1 MATGKQWVARTLI
14 TVVSLV
20 VVLVAVAFGVALY
33 LHIPQNAAGLA
44 AKTVC
49 STHFV
54 AGRNDSAATLMAQD
68 VLPAS
73 PALGVVSTSI
83 DEDNKTVTARFL
95 GVVSRRAALL
105 DQRGCVLDADPQP
118 SAKTF
123 APAPLRA
130 DPWPAG
136 DATIPVAG
144 WGVGVDAPALQK
156 AVDAAFVGSGDP
168 LLANARGVAVV
179 HDGRLL
185 IAKDAPGF
193 APGTPL
199 HGWSMTK
206 TVGAMMLWKKA
217 HEDGL
222 DLSTPVV
229 DAFKPGREPSWV
241 AQWEADDRKKITV
254 ADLLYMRDGLANE
267 ESYSVTGDVVQMLY
281 GEGDM
286 SGWAAGH
293 PAAHPAGT
301 HWDYLSATA
310 NILAAV
316 TRGQFATDQEYWD
329 YTTSALL
336 GPIGVSSATLET
348 DTAGTQAG
356 SSYLWAD
363 IRDWARLGELMLQ
376 DGKWG
381 GSPVLPPG
389 WRKYATTPSL
399 AQGDGHGYGAQT
411 WLIGDPQA
419 GECKAYPGVP
429 ADAIAME
436 GHWGQIV
443 AMVPS
448 RDAVIVR
455 LGWTFDGTQFAGCKL
470 VSDVLAALPTT

>member
-1 MATGKQWVARTLI
+1 MARGRPWIARTLVI
-14 TVVSLV
+14 LVSLV
-20 VVLVAVAFGVALY
+20 VVLIAVAFGVALS

-49 STHFV
+49 STRFV
-54 AGRNDSAATLMAQD
+54 AGRTDSGQTLMDQD

-73 PALGVVSTSI
+73 TALGVVSTTI

-105 DQRGCVLDADPQP
+105 DQRGCVLDAEPQP
-118 SAKTF
+118 SAKAF
-123 APAPLRA
+123 APAPPRA

-136 DATIPVAG
+136 DATVPVAD
-144 WGVGVDAPALQK
+144 WGAGVDAAALQK
-156 AVDAAFVGSGDP
+156 VVDAAFVGAGDP
-168 LLANARGVAVV
+168 SLANARGVAVV
-179 HDGRLL
+179 HGGRL
-185 IAKDAPGF
+185 IVAKDAPGF
-193 APGTPL
+193 ATGTPL

-206 TVGAMMLWKKA
+206 TVAAMMLWKKA

-222 DLSTPVV
+222 DLNTPVV
-229 DAFKPGREPSWV
+229 DAFKPGRRPAWV
-241 AQWEADDRKKITV
+241 AQWTQDDRKKITV
-254 ADLLYMRDGLANE
+254 ADLLYMRDGLDNK
-267 ESYSVTGDVVQMLY
+267 ESYSVTGDVVHMLY

-301 HWDYLSATA
+301 YWNYLSASA

-316 TRGQFATDQEYWD
+316 ARGQFTTDQEYWD
-329 YTTSALL
+329 YTKSALL
-336 GPIGVSSATLET
+336 DPIGANSATLET
-348 DTAGTQAG
+348 DTAGTQVG

-363 IRDWARLGELMLQ
+363 IRDWARLGELMLK
-376 DGKWG
+376 DGQWG
-381 GSPVLPPG
+381 GSAVLPPG
-389 WRKYATTPSL
+389 WLTYATTASL

-419 GECKAYPGVP
+419 GECRGYPGVP

-455 LGWTFDGTQFAGCKL
+455 LGWTFDDTEFDECKL
-470 VSDVLAALPTT
+470 VSDVLAALPKA

>member
-14 TVVSLV
+14 TLVSLV

-54 AGRNDSAATLMAQD
+54 AGRNDDAATLMAQD

-73 PALGVVSTSI
+73 PALGVVSASI
-83 DEDNKTVTARFL
+83 DENDKTVTARFL
-95 GVVSRRAALL
+95 GIVSRRASLL
-105 DQRGCVLDADPQP
+105 DHRGCVLDADPQP
-118 SAKTF
+118 GARVYEP
-123 APAPLRA
+123 APARSA
-130 DPWPAG
+130 AWPAG
-136 DATIPVAG
+136 DATVPQSD
-144 WGVGVDAPALQK
+144 WGPGVDAAALQK
-156 AVDAAFVGSGDP
+156 AVDSAFVGAGDP
-168 LLANARGVAVV
+168 LRANARGVAVV
-179 HDGRLL
+179 QGGRLL
-185 IAKDAPGF
+185 VAQDAPGF
-193 APGTPL
+193 AQGTAL

-206 TVGAMMLWKKA
+206 TVAAMMLWKKA
-217 HEDGL
+217 QEDGL
-222 DLSTPVV
+222 DLSRPVV
-229 DAFKPGREPSWV
+229 DAFKPGRAPAWV
-241 AQWEADDRKKITV
+241 AQWRNDDRAKITV

-286 SGWAAGH
+286 SGWAADH
-293 PAAHPAGT
+293 PTAHPAGT
-301 HWDYLSATA
+301 YWNYLSASA

-329 YTTSALL
+329 YTKTALL
-336 GPIGVSSATLET
+336 DPIGVNSATLET
-348 DTAGTQAG
+348 DTVGTQVGA
-356 SSYLWAD
+356 SYLWAD
-363 IRDWARLGELMLQ
+363 IRDWARLGQLMLK
-376 DGKWG
+376 DGQWG
-381 GSPVLPPG
+381 GTSVLPQG
-389 WRKYATTPSL
+389 WLAYATTPSQR
-399 AQGDGHGYGAQT
+399 QGDGQGYGAQT

-419 GECKAYPGVP
+419 GECRGNAGVP

-455 LGWTFDGTQFAGCKL
+455 LGWTFDDTQFDECQL
-470 VSDVLAALPTT
+470 VSDVLAALPKA